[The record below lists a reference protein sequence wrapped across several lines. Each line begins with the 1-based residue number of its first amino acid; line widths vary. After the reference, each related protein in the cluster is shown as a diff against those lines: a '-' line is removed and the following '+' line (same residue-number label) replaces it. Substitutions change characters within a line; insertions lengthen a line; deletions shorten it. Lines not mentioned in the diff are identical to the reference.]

1 MSELIDRIFDIER
14 ITKDKEA
21 IEALLNSLASNIK
34 NYKETVDSIAGSVR
48 KSKSTEDLSKKADEL
63 NKVYSDGKKTVDLY
77 IETQKQLE
85 NQEKLLLQTKA
96 KLATA
101 NTTNAKAID
110 VNKKALKEQN
120 DLLKAENILND
131 KNAGTLEKAA
141 AANAKLSIEKKKLNL
156 ATEEGRKR
164 LEEINSEQDKNNKL
178 IASSGNELEKQKINI
193 GNYKS
198 AFSGLFSSFKAGE
211 IGVGGLTKGVM
222 ALGKQ
227 MMVAIVTN
235 PILLTIG
242 AIVGAFML
250 LKNAL
255 VRSEEGQDR
264 LNKVTAIFS
273 AMLDAVMDIIH
284 DVSVFL
290 FDAFSKPQESIKALG
305 ALIKDNIINRFEA
318 IGKILP
324 LIGDLFEDLKNR
336 DFTKL
341 KKDAIELGR
350 TYGTILTGLDKEQQ
364 DAVFNG
370 LVKIGDKIVENAGKG
385 EYAAKLQAQYNK
397 LERKY
402 IVENAKLASDSAKKR
417 ADAELLKKTNAKAA
431 LLLLDQAAD
440 ADEKIAA
447 NELKLAKLRKELAI
461 KNSDI
466 AIDNIADKKAI
477 AQAEAEVFEK
487 QTAYD
492 EKRRERLRNA
502 NKIGKEALAQ
512 QLENNR
518 YIIEAMRGEAEASV
532 KKNEIIASDEK
543 KTLAERLEAA
553 NANNL
558 TRLSLINEE
567 YSIDKKTLD
576 DNLELKFISEEDYTK
591 AVEELKK
598 KHDSSLKLE
607 ETTIQQ
613 DIIAIKDNALK
624 VQMELLQKEIKDES
638 DTLKQN
644 QKTKEKE
651 LKEQYIAGT
660 ISKKEYEEGLVKIQT
675 DAELE
680 ANAKTIE
687 LLKKQLSISELS
699 TDKRAELSK
708 QLADLEIENEN
719 AKLDATISANEKKT
733 QSDKEAADKRKE
745 IAEGLVNATMDLF
758 NSIAEFQ
765 TQKSEIRIGELEKE
779 LEVSNTTF
787 DEQQTRL
794 DGAIMSDESRAAK
807 KIEIE
812 NQRAAAEKSIQ
823 DKIMAEK
830 VKQAKWQKAQSIIQ
844 AIISTSLGVIA
855 ALGAVPYTPANIA
868 FAALTATTGAVN
880 IATIAAQ
887 PLPAFEHGTNNHP
900 GGLSLW
906 GERRAEVAVSPSGD
920 TFIADKP
927 TVSNFE
933 AGTRIYKSVSD
944 YENFMSRQSGEKF
957 TFDYD
962 KFGEKMPQNKII
974 LDSRGLWGIVNKQ
987 NERRTLINRRYS
999 RN

>member
-1 MSELIDRIFDIER
+1 MSELIDRIFDVER

-21 IEALLNSLASNIK
+21 IEALLNSLTVNIK
-34 NYKETVDSIAGSVR
+34 NYKDTVDSIAGSVR
-48 KSKSTEDLSKKADEL
+48 KSKSTDDLAKKADEL

-77 IETQKQLE
+77 VETQKQLE

-101 NTTNAKAID
+101 NTDNAKDID

-141 AANAKLSIEKKKLNL
+141 AANLKLSIEKKKLNL
-156 ATEEGRKR
+156 ATEEGKKR
-164 LEEINSEQDKNNKL
+164 LQEINDEQDKNNKL

-198 AFSGLFSSFKAGE
+198 AFSGLFSSFKSGE
-211 IGVGGLTKGVM
+211 IGVGGLTNGVM

-227 MMVAIVTN
+227 MMIAIVTN

-284 DVSVFL
+284 DVSIFL

-324 LIGDLFEDLKNR
+324 LIGELFEDLKNR

-350 TYGTILTGLDKEQQ
+350 AYGTILTGLDKEQQ

-370 LVKIGDKIVENAGKG
+370 LVKIGDKIIENAGKG

-518 YIIEAMRGEAEASV
+518 YIIEAMRGEAEASI

-543 KTLAERLEAA
+543 KTLTERLEAA
-553 NANNL
+553 KANNL

-576 DNLELKFISEEDYTK
+576 DNLALKFISEEDYAK

-598 KHDSSLKLE
+598 KHDSSLLLE

-613 DIIAIKDNALK
+613 EIIAIKDNALK
-624 VQMELLQKEIKDES
+624 VQIELFQKELKNEAELLQ
-638 DTLKQN
+638 QN
-644 QKTKEKE
+644 YKTKENE
-651 LKEQYIAGT
+651 LKKQYSDGEIN
-660 ISKKEYEEGLVKIQT
+660 KKEYEEKLAKLQLDSQT
-675 DAELE
+675 EV
-680 ANAKTIE
+680 NSKSIE
-687 LLKKQLSISELS
+687 LLKKQLSVNELS
-699 TDKRAELSK
+699 VDKRAELSK
-708 QLADLEIENEN
+708 QLADLEIQNETL
-719 AKLDATISANEKKT
+719 KLDAVIDANEKKT
-733 QSDKEAADKRKE
+733 ESDKKRSDKAIQ
-745 IAEGLVNATMDLF
+745 IATDLTNATFDLF
-758 NSIAEFQ
+758 SSIAEFQ
-765 TQKSEIRIGELEKE
+765 TQKSEQRMSELEKE
-779 LEVSNTTF
+779 LEASNTTF

-794 DGAIMSDESRAAK
+794 DGAIMSDESRADK

-812 NQRAAAEKSIQ
+812 NQRAAAEKVIQ
-823 DKIMAEK
+823 AKIMAEK
-830 VKQAKWQKAQSIIQ
+830 VKQAKWEKAQSIIQ
-844 AIISTSLGVIA
+844 AVISTAQAVI
-855 ALGAVPYTPANIA
+855 GAMAMVPFTPANIA
-868 FAALTATTGAVN
+868 FAALAATTGAVN

-887 PLPAFEHGTNNHP
+887 PLPAYEHGGVT
-900 GGLSLW
+900 GQGLVLW

-920 TFIADKP
+920 TFIADSP

-933 AGTRIYKSVSD
+933 AGTRIYKSVAE

-957 TFDYD
+957 SFDYD
-962 KFGEKMPQNKII
+962 KFDKMMPRLDVKI
-974 LDSRGLWGIVNKQ
+974 DARGLLAVKDKQ
-987 NERRTLINRRYS
+987 GNRRKAINRTCTR
-999 RN
+999 